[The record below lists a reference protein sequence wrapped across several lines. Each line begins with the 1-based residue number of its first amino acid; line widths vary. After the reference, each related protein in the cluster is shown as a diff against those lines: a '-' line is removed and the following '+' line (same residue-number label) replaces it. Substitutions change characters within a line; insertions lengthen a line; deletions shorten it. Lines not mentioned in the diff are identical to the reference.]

1 MIVNIIL
8 ILLLTITSL
17 FSIIIGLGL
26 LLQYGES
33 WQLLSVETIDEE
45 TCRHYVCKN
54 NHKAIC
60 YMIEDDIGVNDNIEK
75 E

>member
-45 TCRHYVCKN
+45 TCRHYICKN

>member
-1 MIVNIIL
+1 MEKEKKWNNGICPHC
-8 ILLLTITSL
+8 
-17 FSIIIGLGL
+17 
-26 LLQYGES
+26 GET
-33 WQLLSVETIDEE
+33 WQLLSVETIDGE